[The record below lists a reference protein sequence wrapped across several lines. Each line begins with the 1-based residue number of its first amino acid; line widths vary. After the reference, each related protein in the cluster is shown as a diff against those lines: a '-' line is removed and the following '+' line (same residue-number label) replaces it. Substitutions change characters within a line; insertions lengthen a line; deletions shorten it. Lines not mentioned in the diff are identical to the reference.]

1 MASRLIFYS
10 TSNYLNFPIG
20 GELTS
25 ITNFLRYLAIEQ
37 KELCKNVVLVGA
49 TTEAEKIGQW
59 QEVDIAGQKFLML
72 PVAVA
77 ERELS
82 NVKRSLRAQFMKGI
96 IKYGRLLKINKR
108 DCNYVHTA
116 EAYGAIKVLN
126 PRATCVIF
134 SHGSYF
140 NMERGFRFY
149 RKNIVVKKGFMLY
162 VRWILRN
169 AKMIFVL
176 DDDSEMAYHSYNKN
190 VVRAM
195 NSIVC
200 SDTKKSHGENKTLIF
215 VGRLSKDKN
224 IIPIMDAVNRMLD
237 KKLLILGDGEEYE
250 KLCQYESDKIIFVGA
265 VPPAEVNGYLEQ
277 ADILVMNSVFEGVPM
292 TILEALSIGL
302 PVVST
307 PVGGIPSV
315 LSFGL
320 DSEDTDGSA
329 EMIYEKVQKIYAY
342 YGKYAQAAYDS
353 SKKFDYRNVNQAILA
368 HLQKYWK

>member
-1 MASRLIFYS
+1 MISRLIFYS
-10 TSNYLNFPIG
+10 TSNYMNFPIG

-25 ITNFLRYLAIEQ
+25 ITNFLRYLAVEQ

-59 QEVDIAGQKFLML
+59 QEVDIAGQNFLML

-77 ERELS
+77 ETDLS
-82 NVKRSLRAQFMKGI
+82 NVKKSLRAQFMKGI
-96 IKYGRLLKINKR
+96 IKYGRLLKISKK
-108 DCNYVHTA
+108 DCNYIHTA

-149 RKNIVVKKGFMLY
+149 RKNVLVKKGFMLY
-162 VRWILRN
+162 VRLILRN

-176 DDDSEMAYHSYNKN
+176 DDDSEEAYHAYNKN

-200 SDTKKSHGENKTLIF
+200 SDTKKSHGRNNTLIF

-224 IIPIMDAVNRMLD
+224 IIPIIEAVNRMPD
-237 KKLLILGDGEEYE
+237 KKLLILGNGEEYE
-250 KLCQYESDKIIFVGA
+250 RLCQYESNKIIFAGA
-265 VPPAEVNGYLEQ
+265 VSPTEVKNYLEQ
-277 ADILVMNSVFEGVPM
+277 ADVLVMNSVFEGVPM

-315 LSFGL
+315 LSFGS

-329 EMIYEKVQKIYAY
+329 EMICEKVQKIYDDYA
-342 YGKYAQAAYDS
+342 KYAQSAYDN
-353 SKKFDYRNVNQAILA
+353 SKKFDYRQVNQIILG